1 MTIMLWVCSDI
12 FVPFACLS
20 FLCVAPIWNP
30 VRKKEQ
36 ELEKRKLFDGNKLR
50 TKSLKV
56 KGNVFKLLFV
66 FNIFIFYFF
75 KK

>member
-1 MTIMLWVCSDI
+1 MTKMLWVCSDI

-30 VRKKEQ
+30 VRRKKKRKKKKKKKKKK
-36 ELEKRKLFDGNKLR
+36 EKRKLFDGNKLK

-56 KGNVFKLLFV
+56 KGNVFHLC
-66 FNIFIFYFF
+66 YY
-75 KK
+75 